1 MAANLNFGCSIFYRS
16 YQNGNGSWV
25 IILSLPFLY
34 AKTIWKWK
42 ENGDPRSVT
51 FLLRGGR
58 GVLLKLNDKR
68 IWAKNEVTGGK
79 KSMKVRPSSG

>member
-16 YQNGNGSWV
+16 YQNVNGSWV

-51 FLLRGGR
+51 FLVTNGGGMEWR
-58 GVLLKLNDKR
+58 QNAASNVVNTSILCEM
-68 IWAKNEVTGGK
+68 IE
-79 KSMKVRPSSG
+79 